1 METPRGYPPVMETYC
16 TLLARTL
23 AATGL
28 ALGLAFAAAGPAQ
41 AEIVCDPE
49 SIEDGRCDPE
59 APAKTVDGGDA
70 ASVGDLPV
78 DAIRQIVRDYLL
90 EQPELLIEVQ
100 QALQAKRDAQ
110 AAAEAQQVIQLFR
123 DEIFADPEAPVAGNP
138 EGAIVLVEFFDYRCG
153 YCRRVKPT
161 LETLLAE
168 NDDLRFVF
176 KEFPILGP
184 ESTLAARAAL
194 ASRAQGLYEPFHWA
208 LLGADGPFDLD
219 HILEVARSVGLD
231 DERLARDMEDP
242 AIDTL
247 IDRNADLASALG
259 VRGTPAFVI
268 GDRMIRGALPIAQF
282 RTAIA
287 DARQALEDGAGT
299 STQ

>member
-1 METPRGYPPVMETYC
+1 METYC

-287 DARQALEDGAGT
+287 DARQALKDGAGT